1 MDKKKSCDLT
11 HTIWNTTKVFKNN
24 VLICGY
30 RAHRIEVLLS
40 SFVLKFN
47 ISLGKSDKKK
57 YTIYSNQTDQKSN
70 VAYIK
75 KLCEEVNGQ
84 QQQSFS

>member
-1 MDKKKSCDLT
+1 M
-11 HTIWNTTKVFKNN
+11 
-24 VLICGY
+24 
-30 RAHRIEVLLS
+30 EVLLS

-70 VAYIK
+70 IAYIK

-84 QQQSFS
+84 QQQRFS